1 MGLLDKVESN
11 ETKEPKKAVAKAAKA
26 AKVAEAVPV
35 AAKAAKPKKE
45 KKPKVKKARPAS
57 LSSDFEIA
65 PKLSRV
71 ISWWVNFIAN
81 FSVLI
86 AGLVMSALT
95 GGSSGGLETT
105 ILFLVAIVVLFF
117 NAIFLPIYTGRNL
130 GQYTSS
136 TRYIRGDGSK
146 PLFLHSLFVNNIG
159 LLALIGFIMVFVQ
172 VGQISGGGTA
182 PIVMTSVGSVLM
194 VLWIVNWVVSF
205 DLNSLYPSLIRFLN
219 ISPETLVD
227 RKHPNSNVQR
237 MINKEAD
244 LSWEEDFCV
253 AANGAMYRKDK
264 VGFMPELVTRIYNER
279 KQYKKTMLEKKQ
291 ELVNIEEE
299 LKRRG
304 IA

>member
-11 ETKEPKKAVAKAAKA
+11 ETKATKKAPAKAAKA

-45 KKPKVKKARPAS
+45 KKPKVKKARPVS

-105 ILFLVAIVVLFF
+105 ILFIVAIVVLFF

-159 LLALIGFIMVFVQ
+159 LLSLVGFIMVFVQ

-182 PIVMTSVGSVLM
+182 PIVMTSIGSVLM
-194 VLWIVNWVVSF
+194 ILWIVNWQFSRNSELDQGLF
-205 DLNSLYPSLIRFLN
+205 DLMFGAYLVRYVPEEKATSGFRARLESMSQFGEKYAKRVEERAKIREEKA
-219 ISPETLVD
+219 SEQDETEE
-227 RKHPNSNVQR
+227 SS
-237 MINKEAD
+237 ESAD
-244 LSWEEDFCV
+244 EITED
-253 AANGAMYRKDK
+253 
-264 VGFMPELVTRIYNER
+264 
-279 KQYKKTMLEKKQ
+279 
-291 ELVNIEEE
+291 
-299 LKRRG
+299 
-304 IA
+304 

>member
-11 ETKEPKKAVAKAAKA
+11 ETKAPKKATAKAAKA

-57 LSSDFEIA
+57 LSSEYEIA

-105 ILFLVAIVVLFF
+105 ILFIVAIVALFF
-117 NAIFLPIYTGRNL
+117 NALFLPIYTGRNL

-159 LLALIGFIMVFVQ
+159 LLSLIGFIMVFTQ
-172 VGQISGGGTA
+172 AGAISDGGTA
-182 PIVMTSVGSVLM
+182 PIVMTSIGAVLM
-194 VLWIVNWVVSF
+194 ILWIVNWQFSRNSELDQGLF
-205 DLNSLYPSLIRFLN
+205 DLMFGAYLVRYVPEEKASSGFRARLESMSQFGEKYAKRVEERAKVREEKASEENNSEDS
-219 ISPETLVD
+219 SESSEETTD
-227 RKHPNSNVQR
+227 
-237 MINKEAD
+237 D
-244 LSWEEDFCV
+244 
-253 AANGAMYRKDK
+253 
-264 VGFMPELVTRIYNER
+264 
-279 KQYKKTMLEKKQ
+279 
-291 ELVNIEEE
+291 
-299 LKRRG
+299 
-304 IA
+304 

>member
-11 ETKEPKKAVAKAAKA
+11 ETKAPKKAPAKAAK
-26 AKVAEAVPV
+26 AVPV
-35 AAKAAKPKKE
+35 AAKPAKPKKE

-57 LSSDFEIA
+57 LSSEFEIA

-71 ISWWVNFIAN
+71 IGWWVNFIAN

-159 LLALIGFIMVFVQ
+159 LLSLIGFIMVFVQ
-172 VGQISGGGTA
+172 AGQISGGGTA
-182 PIVMTSVGSVLM
+182 PIVMTSIGSVLM
-194 VLWIVNWVVSF
+194 ILWIVNWQFSRNSELDQGLF
-205 DLNSLYPSLIRFLN
+205 DLMFGAYLVRYV
-219 ISPETLVD
+219 PEEKATSGFRARLESMSQFGEKYAKRV
-227 RKHPNSNVQR
+227 
-237 MINKEAD
+237 
-244 LSWEEDFCV
+244 EER
-253 AANGAMYRKDK
+253 AK
-264 VGFMPELVTRIYNER
+264 VRE
-279 KQYKKTMLEKKQ
+279 EKASEK
-291 ELVNIEEE
+291 NDAEESSE
-299 LKRRG
+299 ETTED
-304 IA
+304 

>member
-11 ETKEPKKAVAKAAKA
+11 ETKATKKAPVKAAKA
-26 AKVAEAVPV
+26 VKVAKAVP
-35 AAKAAKPKKE
+35 AAAKPAKQKKE

-86 AGLVMSALT
+86 AALVMSALT

-159 LLALIGFIMVFVQ
+159 LFSLVGFIMVFIQ

-182 PIVMTSVGSVLM
+182 PIVMTSIGSVLM
-194 VLWIVNWVVSF
+194 ILWIVNWQFSRNSELDQGLF
-205 DLNSLYPSLIRFLN
+205 DLIFGAYLVRYV
-219 ISPETLVD
+219 PEDKATSGFRARLESMSQFGEKYAKRV
-227 RKHPNSNVQR
+227 
-237 MINKEAD
+237 
-244 LSWEEDFCV
+244 EER
-253 AANGAMYRKDK
+253 AK
-264 VGFMPELVTRIYNER
+264 VREE
-279 KQYKKTMLEKKQ
+279 KASEEKKDA
-291 ELVNIEEE
+291 EEASDSSE
-299 LKRRG
+299 E
-304 IA
+304 ASED

>member
-11 ETKEPKKAVAKAAKA
+11 ETKAPKKATAKAAKA

-57 LSSDFEIA
+57 LSSEYEIA

-105 ILFLVAIVVLFF
+105 ILFMVAIVALFF
-117 NAIFLPIYTGRNL
+117 NALFLPIYTGRNL

-159 LLALIGFIMVFVQ
+159 LLSLIGFIMVFTQ
-172 VGQISGGGTA
+172 AGAISDGGTA
-182 PIVMTSVGSVLM
+182 PIVMTSIGALLM
-194 VLWIVNWVVSF
+194 ILWIVNWQFSRNSELDQGLF
-205 DLNSLYPSLIRFLN
+205 DLMFGAYLVRYVPEEKATSGFRARLESMSQFGEKYAKRVEERAKVREEKASEENNSED
-219 ISPETLVD
+219 SPE
-227 RKHPNSNVQR
+227 S
-237 MINKEAD
+237 
-244 LSWEEDFCV
+244 SEETTD
-253 AANGAMYRKDK
+253 D
-264 VGFMPELVTRIYNER
+264 
-279 KQYKKTMLEKKQ
+279 
-291 ELVNIEEE
+291 
-299 LKRRG
+299 
-304 IA
+304 

>member
-11 ETKEPKKAVAKAAKA
+11 ETKEPKKATAKAAKA

-57 LSSDFEIA
+57 LSSEYEIA

-105 ILFLVAIVVLFF
+105 ILFMVAIVALFF
-117 NAIFLPIYTGRNL
+117 NALFLPIYTGRNL

-159 LLALIGFIMVFVQ
+159 LLSLIGFIMVFTQ
-172 VGQISGGGTA
+172 AGAISDGGTA
-182 PIVMTSVGSVLM
+182 PIVMTSIGAVLM
-194 VLWIVNWVVSF
+194 ILWIVNWQFSRNSELDQGLF
-205 DLNSLYPSLIRFLN
+205 DLMFGAYLVRYVPEEKATSGFRARLESMSQFGEKYAKRVEERAKVREEKASEENNSEDS
-219 ISPETLVD
+219 SESSEETTD
-227 RKHPNSNVQR
+227 
-237 MINKEAD
+237 D
-244 LSWEEDFCV
+244 
-253 AANGAMYRKDK
+253 
-264 VGFMPELVTRIYNER
+264 
-279 KQYKKTMLEKKQ
+279 
-291 ELVNIEEE
+291 
-299 LKRRG
+299 
-304 IA
+304 

>member
-86 AGLVMSALT
+86 AALVMSALT

-194 VLWIVNWVVSF
+194 VVWIVNWQFSRNSELDQGLF
-205 DLNSLYPSLIRFLN
+205 DLMFGAYLVRYVPEEKATSGFRARLESMSQFGEKYAKRVEERAKVREEKASVKNDSDDTAEPSD
-219 ISPETLVD
+219 ET
-227 RKHPNSNVQR
+227 S
-237 MINKEAD
+237 
-244 LSWEEDFCV
+244 ED
-253 AANGAMYRKDK
+253 
-264 VGFMPELVTRIYNER
+264 
-279 KQYKKTMLEKKQ
+279 
-291 ELVNIEEE
+291 
-299 LKRRG
+299 
-304 IA
+304 

>member
-86 AGLVMSALT
+86 AALVMSALT

-194 VLWIVNWVVSF
+194 VLWIVNWQFSRNSELDQGLF
-205 DLNSLYPSLIRFLN
+205 DLMFGAYLVRYVPEEKATSGFRARLESMSQFGEKYAKRVEERAKVREEKASEKNDSDDSAEPSD
-219 ISPETLVD
+219 ET
-227 RKHPNSNVQR
+227 S
-237 MINKEAD
+237 
-244 LSWEEDFCV
+244 ED
-253 AANGAMYRKDK
+253 
-264 VGFMPELVTRIYNER
+264 
-279 KQYKKTMLEKKQ
+279 
-291 ELVNIEEE
+291 
-299 LKRRG
+299 
-304 IA
+304 

>member
-11 ETKEPKKAVAKAAKA
+11 ETKAPKKATAKAAKA

-35 AAKAAKPKKE
+35 ATKAAKPKKE

-57 LSSDFEIA
+57 LSSEFEIA

-105 ILFLVAIVVLFF
+105 ILFMVAIVVLFF
-117 NAIFLPIYTGRNL
+117 NALFLPIYTGRNL

-159 LLALIGFIMVFVQ
+159 LLSLIGFIMVFTQ
-172 VGQISGGGTA
+172 AGAISDGGTA
-182 PIVMTSVGSVLM
+182 PIVMTSIGAVLM
-194 VLWIVNWVVSF
+194 ILWIVNWQFSRNSELDQGLF
-205 DLNSLYPSLIRFLN
+205 DLMFGAYLVRFVPEEKATSGFRARLESMSQFGEKYAKRVEERAKVREEKASEENNSEDS
-219 ISPETLVD
+219 SESSEETTD
-227 RKHPNSNVQR
+227 
-237 MINKEAD
+237 D
-244 LSWEEDFCV
+244 
-253 AANGAMYRKDK
+253 
-264 VGFMPELVTRIYNER
+264 
-279 KQYKKTMLEKKQ
+279 
-291 ELVNIEEE
+291 
-299 LKRRG
+299 
-304 IA
+304 

>member
-11 ETKEPKKAVAKAAKA
+11 ETKEPKKAIAKAAKA

-57 LSSDFEIA
+57 LSSEFEIA

-172 VGQISGGGTA
+172 VGQISGGGTT
-182 PIVMTSVGSVLM
+182 PIVMTSVGAVLM
-194 VLWIVNWVVSF
+194 VLWIVNWQFSRNSELDQGLF
-205 DLNSLYPSLIRFLN
+205 DLIFGAYLVRYVPEEKATSGFRARLESMSQFGEKYAKRVEERAKVREEKASGKNDSDDSSEPSD
-219 ISPETLVD
+219 ET
-227 RKHPNSNVQR
+227 S
-237 MINKEAD
+237 
-244 LSWEEDFCV
+244 ED
-253 AANGAMYRKDK
+253 
-264 VGFMPELVTRIYNER
+264 
-279 KQYKKTMLEKKQ
+279 
-291 ELVNIEEE
+291 
-299 LKRRG
+299 
-304 IA
+304 

>member
-11 ETKEPKKAVAKAAKA
+11 ETKEPKKATAKAAKA

-35 AAKAAKPKKE
+35 ATKAAKPKKE
-45 KKPKVKKARPAS
+45 KKPKVKKARPAG
-57 LSSDFEIA
+57 LSSEFEIS

-81 FSVLI
+81 FSILI
-86 AGLVMSALT
+86 AALVMSALT

-172 VGQISGGGTA
+172 VGQISGGGTT

-194 VLWIVNWVVSF
+194 VLWIVNWQFSRNSELDQGLF
-205 DLNSLYPSLIRFLN
+205 DLMFGAYLVRYVPEEKATSGFRARLESMSQFGEKYAKRVEERAKVREEKASEKNDSDDAAEPSD
-219 ISPETLVD
+219 ET
-227 RKHPNSNVQR
+227 S
-237 MINKEAD
+237 
-244 LSWEEDFCV
+244 ED
-253 AANGAMYRKDK
+253 
-264 VGFMPELVTRIYNER
+264 
-279 KQYKKTMLEKKQ
+279 
-291 ELVNIEEE
+291 
-299 LKRRG
+299 
-304 IA
+304 

>member
-11 ETKEPKKAVAKAAKA
+11 ETKPPKKAVAKATKA

-45 KKPKVKKARPAS
+45 KKPKAKKARPAS
-57 LSSDFEIA
+57 LSSEFEIA

-86 AGLVMSALT
+86 AALVMSALT

-159 LLALIGFIMVFVQ
+159 LLSLVGFIMVFIQ
-172 VGQISGGGTA
+172 AGQISDGGTA
-182 PIVMTSVGSVLM
+182 PIVMTSIGAVLM
-194 VLWIVNWVVSF
+194 ILWVVNWQFSRNSELDQGLF
-205 DLNSLYPSLIRFLN
+205 DLMFGAYLARYIPDEKATSGFRARLESMSQFGEKYAKRVEERAKIREEKASEQN
-219 ISPETLVD
+219 ET
-227 RKHPNSNVQR
+227 
-237 MINKEAD
+237 
-244 LSWEEDFCV
+244 EEST
-253 AANGAMYRKDK
+253 
-264 VGFMPELVTRIYNER
+264 ESS
-279 KQYKKTMLEKKQ
+279 
-291 ELVNIEEE
+291 EETSE
-299 LKRRG
+299 D
-304 IA
+304 

>member
-11 ETKEPKKAVAKAAKA
+11 ETKEPKKAVAKAVKA

-194 VLWIVNWVVSF
+194 VLWIVNWQFSRNSELDQGLF
-205 DLNSLYPSLIRFLN
+205 DLMFGAYLVRYVPEEKATSGFRARLESMSQFGEKYAKRVEERAKVREEKASEKNDSDDSAEPSD
-219 ISPETLVD
+219 ET
-227 RKHPNSNVQR
+227 S
-237 MINKEAD
+237 
-244 LSWEEDFCV
+244 ED
-253 AANGAMYRKDK
+253 
-264 VGFMPELVTRIYNER
+264 
-279 KQYKKTMLEKKQ
+279 
-291 ELVNIEEE
+291 
-299 LKRRG
+299 
-304 IA
+304 